1 MVLEV
6 GIDGTREPW
15 KLFFGTYKV
24 QGWES
29 RSSGRTK
36 RLPDHRV
43 SGKDRRTRDLRV
55 GVILVNS
62 PHGINCANRIVHL
75 SALPDSG
82 RATRGLLGLH
92 NVEMK
97 ADEGLLGQGTPLPFC
112 LPDDTTG
119 LLPGHTRM
127 NVAMV

>member
-1 MVLEV
+1 M
-6 GIDGTREPW
+6 EPW

-55 GVILVNS
+55 GVILSTS

-82 RATRGLLGLH
+82 RATRGLW
-92 NVEMK
+92 VSTTWK
-97 ADEGLLGQGTPLPFC
+97 RRADEGLLGEGIPLPFC

-119 LLPGHTRM
+119 LLPGPTGM
-127 NVAMV
+127 NVAMM